1 MKYMKVIAPGEIS
14 KQERRRILHTEQ
26 NNDLP
31 TSLATR
37 NRENWVE
44 SAPYRGTK
52 TILEAQVERKIRFFP
67 RS

>member
-31 TSLATR
+31 TSLANR

-44 SAPYRGTK
+44 SAPHTGTK
-52 TILEAQVERKIRFFP
+52 TIHEAQAEQKRHFFP